1 MPGEVGRLL
10 IVGFSGI
17 EPGDE
22 IRFALRQLGAGGVI
36 LFTRNYESPEQVRD
50 LVARLREMSPRE
62 RLWVCVD
69 HEGGPV
75 QRFREPFTVWPD
87 MATLGGTGD
96 AGLARRMGAAMA
108 AELAAVGV
116 DQNFA
121 PVADVNT
128 NPANPVIGA
137 RAFSA
142 DAQTVARFCVAVI
155 EGMQGGGVAACAK
168 HFPGHGDTDVDS
180 HLDLPVLGHDR
191 ARLDAVELVPFAAAA
206 RAGVASIMSAHVL
219 WPALDADRPATL
231 SPVVLESLA
240 RALPYDGVIVSDD
253 LEMGAV
259 AKHFPYEVSAPLAVA
274 AGCDTLLVCKSVE
287 AQEAAYRGLFDAV
300 RAGALPRSRIDTS
313 FRRLERMFGEFP
325 FRVRPPLSVVGCDEH
340 RELAAVI
347 RARAA
352 E

>member
-1 MPGEVGRLL
+1 MPADVGRFL
-10 IVGFSGI
+10 IVGFTGL

-22 IRFALRQLGAGGVI
+22 IRFALRDLGAGGVI

-50 LVARLREMSPRE
+50 LVARLRELSPRD

-87 MATLGGTGD
+87 MATLGRSGD
-96 AGLARRMGAAMA
+96 VDLARRMGAAMA

-128 NPANPVIGA
+128 NPDNPVIGA
-137 RAFSA
+137 RAFSS
-142 DAQTVARFCVAVI
+142 DAGKAAEFAVAVI
-155 EGMQGGGVAACAK
+155 EGLQGGGVAACAK

-180 HLDLPVLGHDR
+180 HLDLPVQGHDR

-206 RAGVASIMSAHVL
+206 LAGVASIMSAHIV
-219 WPALDADRPATL
+219 WPALDPDRPATL
-231 SPVVLESLA
+231 SPVVLEALA

-253 LEMGAV
+253 LEMSAI
-259 AKHFPYEVSAPLAVA
+259 AKRYAFKEAAPLAVA
-274 AGCDTLLVCKSVE
+274 AGCDALLVCKSVE
-287 AQEAAYRGLFDAV
+287 AQESAYRGLFDAV
-300 RAGALPRSRIDTS
+300 RAGALPHKRIDAS
-313 FRRLERMFGEFP
+313 IRRLDRMSSAFARRE
-325 FRVRPPLSVVGCDEH
+325 RPPLSVVGSEAH
-340 RELAAVI
+340 RRIAATI
-347 RARAA
+347 SEARIG
-352 E
+352 